1 MIDVLIGGIAK
12 NTEAIE
18 KLTKRIN
25 LKLVL
30 VGVGLIVVA
39 KVIQDQN
46 KRIDAIEEELS
57 ELNTEG
63 E

>member
-12 NTEAIE
+12 NTETIE
-18 KLTKRIN
+18 KLTKKIN
-25 LKLVL
+25 FKFVL
-30 VGVGLIVVA
+30 VGIGLFAVA
-39 KVIQDQN
+39 KLIQDQN
-46 KRIDAIEEELS
+46 NRLDAIEEELS

>member
-18 KLTKRIN
+18 KLAKKIN
-25 LKLVL
+25 IKFIL
-30 VGVGLIVVA
+30 VGVGLIAVA

>member
-25 LKLVL
+25 FKLVL

>member
-18 KLTKRIN
+18 KLAKRIN
-25 LKLVL
+25 IKFVL
-30 VGVGLIVVA
+30 VGVGLIAVA

>member
-12 NTEAIE
+12 NTETIE
-18 KLTKRIN
+18 KLTKKIN
-25 LKLVL
+25 FKFIL
-30 VGVGLIVVA
+30 VGIGLIAVV
-39 KVIQDQN
+39 KIIQDQN
-46 KRIDAIEEELS
+46 NRINAIEEELS